1 MTKKKI
7 VLIVSLIAVAALL
20 VKGKSLLKE
29 RQEQVSEQPIP
40 IADAVTVPVVTP
52 KRGVMNQ
59 EISFL
64 AQILSDKGIKLS
76 TKIPGYIEDV
86 LVQETQQVKKG
97 DVLVHIDETELRSNI
112 DALKATLLA
121 QKNDIALARSIYNR
135 NIKLYRI
142 GGLSKEQ
149 LEVSRVS
156 LKMKQSVAENT
167 NQKIAQLEHQLTYLK
182 IVAPF
187 DGSIDAIFMHEGDLA
202 ATGKPILSMS
212 NGKKKLLFSYAPT
225 EKNSIAKGQMV
236 VSGEEKLGE
245 IRAIYTTSSNGLITA
260 EVALDRPVGLPVGSS
275 MQIRVLTESQTG
287 CILPDTT
294 VVHKKEGT
302 FVMVYKKGKFS
313 PFPVTVKMHEGNHIM
328 VAPCPEGQVAS
339 ASEVKLASLP
349 AYNKVN
355 ILGAKDE

>member
-1 MTKKKI
+1 MIKKKI
-7 VLIVSLIAVAALL
+7 VLILSLIAVAVLL
-20 VKGKSLLKE
+20 LQGKTLLKK
-29 RQEQVSEQPIP
+29 RQEEVATQPIP

-64 AQILSDKGIKLS
+64 AQILSDKAIMLS
-76 TKIPGYIEDV
+76 TKILGYIEHV
-86 LVQETQQVKKG
+86 LVQETQEVKKG

-121 QKNDIALARSIYNR
+121 QQNDIALAKSIYHR
-135 NIKLYRI
+135 NMKLYHI

-167 NQKIAQLEHQLTYLK
+167 KQKIAQLEHQLTYLK

-202 ATGKPILSMS
+202 STGKAILSMS
-212 NGKKKLLFSYAPT
+212 NGEKKLLFSYAPT
-225 EKNSIAKGQMV
+225 QKNRIKKGQMV
-236 VSGEEKLGE
+236 VSGEEKIGT
-245 IRAIYTTSSNGLITA
+245 IRAIYTTSNNGLITA

-275 MQIRVLTESQTG
+275 MQIKVLTQSQTG

-302 FVMVYKKGKFS
+302 FVMVYKEGKFI
-313 PFPVTVKMHEGNHIM
+313 PFSIRVVMHEGNHIM
-328 VAPCPEGQVAS
+328 VAPCPQGKVAS

-349 AYNKVN
+349 AYEKVN
-355 ILGAKDE
+355 IIGAKDE